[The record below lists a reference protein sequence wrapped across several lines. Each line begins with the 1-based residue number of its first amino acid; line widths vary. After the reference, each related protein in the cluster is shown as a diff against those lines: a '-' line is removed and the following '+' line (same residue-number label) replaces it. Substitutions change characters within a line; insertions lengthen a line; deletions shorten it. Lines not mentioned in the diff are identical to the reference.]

1 MDLSRRQFLATTA
14 LASGAVTLGLSP
26 SAHPLRILILGGTG
40 FLGPHLVRFAR
51 SRGHHV
57 TTFTRGRTQPTM
69 FASEFD
75 RVEKLVGDRASDLS
89 ALETGTWD
97 AVIDNSGRNEAWTAA
112 SAALLKGRV
121 GRYMY
126 TSSTGVYYP
135 YFGDDISE
143 DTEVLTTVLEDDDG
157 SSAYG
162 VMKVLSERA
171 ARAEFGADRT
181 VVVRPTYIVGPGDR
195 SNRFEY
201 WPVRIQRGGEVL
213 VPGKPDDPVQYID
226 VRDLTEF
233 MIRLLENE
241 VSGTF
246 NCVGPESRLGMHA
259 FVHGVHAVTSAAVN
273 WVSIPDYDFLIEHGV
288 PYAVPWI
295 MPTGNEIGSARINF
309 DRALARGLTY
319 RPLAKTVGDTLEWW
333 YSDAVTEERRTT
345 MVSGERSLMAREAE
359 IIAAWR
365 ARQ

>member
-1 MDLSRRQFLATTA
+1 MDLTRRQFLTTTA
-14 LASGAVTLGLSP
+14 LASGALTMGLRP
-26 SAHPLRILILGGTG
+26 ALHPLRILILGGTG

-57 TTFTRGRTQPTM
+57 TIFTRGRTEPTM
-69 FASEFD
+69 FTREFD
-75 RVEKLVGDRASDLS
+75 HVEKLVGDRASDLS
-89 ALETGTWD
+89 ALESGEWD
-97 AVIDNSGRNEAWTAA
+97 AVIDNSGRDQAWTSA
-112 SAALLKGRV
+112 SAALLKDRV

-135 YFGDDISE
+135 YFGDDIGE

-162 VMKVLSERA
+162 VMKVLSEQA
-171 ARAEFGADRT
+171 ARAEFGDDRT

-201 WPVRIQRGGEVL
+201 WPVRIQRGGEIL
-213 VPGKPDDPVQYID
+213 VPGRPDDAVQYID

-233 MIRLLENE
+233 MIRLLEQE
-241 VSGTF
+241 ASGTY

-259 FVHGVHAVTSAAVN
+259 FVHGVHAVTSSAVQ

-295 MPTGNEIGSARINF
+295 MPAGNEVGSALINF
-309 DRALARGLTY
+309 QRALAAGLTY
-319 RPLAKTVGDTLEWW
+319 RPLAVTAGDTLDWW
-333 YSDAVTEERRTT
+333 YSDAVTDERRTR
-345 MVSGERSLMAREAE
+345 MVEGERGLMAREAE
-359 IIAAWR
+359 IIAAWK
-365 ARQ
+365 ARS